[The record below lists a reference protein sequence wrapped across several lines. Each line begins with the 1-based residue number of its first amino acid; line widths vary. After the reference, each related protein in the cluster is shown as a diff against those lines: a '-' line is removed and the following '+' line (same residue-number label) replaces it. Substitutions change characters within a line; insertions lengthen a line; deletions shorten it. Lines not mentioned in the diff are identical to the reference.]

1 MNLPSGSRIAIDFG
15 IERVGIASSDAIGMI
30 ASPVGS
36 YSRDEVFLKLKDLA
50 SEHNIVAIYLGLPKH
65 LKGFEGEIAELARG
79 FAYQIQELDIA
90 PIFLVDERLTSSS
103 AQLKKELVGKFG
115 IDAVAAQ
122 EILEFALNGERL
134 SGRFF
139 GEAI

>member
-1 MNLPSGSRIAIDFG
+1 MTLPSGSRIGIDFG
-15 IERVGIASSDAIGMI
+15 IERVGIALSDPVGII

-36 YSRDEVFLKLKDLA
+36 FSRDEVFLKLKNIA
-50 SEHNIVAIYLGLPKH
+50 SENDIAAIYLGLPKH
-65 LKGFEGEIAELARG
+65 LKGFEGETAKLARE
-79 FAYQIQELDIA
+79 FAQQVQELDIG
-90 PIFLVDERLTSSS
+90 PLFMVDERLTSSS
-103 AQLKKELVGKFG
+103 AQLKKELVQKFG

>member
-30 ASPVGS
+30 ASPVGT

-50 SEHNIVAIYLGLPKH
+50 SEQNIVAIYFGLPKH
-65 LKGFEGEIAELARG
+65 LKGFEGEIAELARR
-79 FAYQIQELDIA
+79 FAHQIQELDIA

-103 AQLKKELVGKFG
+103 AQVKKELVGKFG